1 MAFLL
6 ARRKE
11 DLMALAADLD
21 LTFEASFNKLKL
33 KELIIKSPDY
43 VEDDVKKMLDG
54 IVEERTKGEEKAEKE
69 KIRKEEKE
77 ERLQKEEREYEL
89 EKLRIQA
96 QRIANVPNSAENVQ
110 TPNKPIHETFHKFNM
125 QEDISLNLTLFER
138 HAELTFLP
146 KKDWVQ
152 KLIGLIPIEIAHLIA
167 REPADKCNDY
177 DHEKAPY
184 DLREHFLDE
193 WSTINSP
200 IELAKKFEDYE
211 DVRRTIKPKQFKSFA
226 KESSNNHKYFRGQE
240 HFHLGNNGNE
250 KKYFQSK
257 RTVYDKRIK
266 QLTCSYCKG
275 PGHYAVDCTKRRKD
289 SKNNKSS
296 SSPVQICSRISK
308 ERIKTRKITIGN
320 KTFEALID
328 TVSSVTLIRE
338 DVSKGIIEQSK
349 LSRDIVVLSG
359 LGKYEVKTK
368 GSFQREI
375 ELDGEKYSVTWHVVP
390 TPYLEFQ
397 AVIGSDILEQAFV
410 GFDKK
415 GVYFRKHEDK
425 VWFMHTQV
433 YEARIEDE
441 IEVKHV
447 TNPRIRKELSELINN
462 YIPKKTE
469 TTNVS
474 MRIILKDD
482 VPVYQPARR
491 LSFPENQAVNKQID
505 EWLDQ
510 GIVRQ
515 SSSEYASPIVL
526 VKKKDGTARLCVDY
540 RKLNRKL
547 VKDRFPLPL
556 IEDVLDKLQ
565 DAKVYSTLDLKNGF
579 FHVEVNEDCKHFT
592 SFVVPDGQFE
602 FNKVPFGLRSSPSV
616 FQRYVYSI
624 FRELMRKGI
633 VIFYMDDLIIPAK
646 DEGIEKLKKVFEVAS
661 KYGLEIKF
669 KKCQF
674 LRRRVEFLGHV
685 VENGTVRPS
694 VAKTIAVKKFP
705 VPTTVKQ
712 VQSFLGLT
720 GYFRKFIPAYSKI
733 AKPLSDLIRSDNP
746 FVFEQPQIEA
756 FEKLKKLLTESP
768 VLSIFQ
774 QGKTTELHTD
784 ASQQGY
790 GAVLLQETEDGKL
803 HPVQYMSKKTTPA
816 EEKYSSYELEVL
828 AVVNALRKFR
838 TYLMGN
844 HFKIITDCSA
854 FQRTMDKKD
863 LVTRIARWALLLEEF
878 DYEIV
883 HRSGQRMQ
891 HVDALSRY
899 PVAIITSD
907 TLTARLKRAQQEDEY
922 TQSLRSMIGS
932 NNDSDFF
939 DKNEILYKYV
949 DGRELIVVPRDMQTE
964 IIKLAHEKG
973 HFSAAKTEGV
983 VKQEFFI
990 PNLSKQVQNV
1000 IVNCVPCI
1008 LTNKKSGKK
1017 DGFLNPIPKEDVP
1030 LSTYHVDFIGPLPS
1044 TNKKYQHILTIVDA
1058 FTKFT
1063 WLYPVKSTSAED
1075 ALDKLK
1081 VQQKTFDSTK
1091 WFKFVDPLQRI
1102 LNSTFN
1108 RSTKWSPFELLIG
1121 VTMRNKEDLHLR
1133 DLLMEEMMEELQE
1146 QRDELRQDAKKNI
1159 QKIQAENKRTY
1170 DRKCRNAPSYQRGD
1184 LVVIQRTQFGT
1195 GLKLRPRFLG
1205 PYRIVKVKPRN
1216 RYDLEKVGNHDGPKL
1231 TNSSADLMKFYSP
1244 G

>member
-11 DLMALAADLD
+11 DLMTLAADLD
-21 LTFEASFNKLKL
+21 LTFEASFTKLKL
-33 KELIIKSPDY
+33 KELIVKSPDY

-77 ERLQKEEREYEL
+77 ERMQKEEREYEL

-96 QRIANVPNSAENVQ
+96 QRIANIPNSAENVQ

-125 QEDISLNLTLFER
+125 QEDISLNLTLFE
-138 HAELTFLP
+138 P
-146 KKDWVQ
+146 
-152 KLIGLIPIEIAHLIA
+152 
-167 REPADKCNDY
+167 
-177 DHEKAPY
+177 
-184 DLREHFLDE
+184 
-193 WSTINSP
+193 
-200 IELAKKFEDYE
+200 KKFEDYE
-211 DVRRTIKPKQFKSFA
+211 DVRRAIKPKQFKSFA
-226 KESSNNHKYFRGQE
+226 KGSSNNHKYFRGQE

-275 PGHYAVDCTKRRKD
+275 SGHYAVDCTKRRKD
-289 SKNNKSS
+289 LKNNKSS

-328 TVSSVTLIRE
+328 TGSSVTLIRE

-397 AVIGSDILEQAFV
+397 AVLGSDILEQAFV
-410 GFDKK
+410 GFDRKR
-415 GVYFRKHEDK
+415 VYFRKHEDK

-565 DAKVYSTLDLKNGF
+565 DAKVYSTLDLKNVF

-602 FNKVPFGLRSSPSV
+602 FNKVPFGLSTSPSV

-633 VIFYMDDLIIPAK
+633 LIIYMDDLIIPAK
-646 DEGIEKLKKVFEVAS
+646 DEDEERWNFWVTLLKTEQYA
-661 KYGLEIKF
+661 L
-669 KKCQF
+669 Q
-674 LRRRVEFLGHV
+674 LQ
-685 VENGTVRPS
+685 
-694 VAKTIAVKKFP
+694 KTIAVKKFP

-733 AKPLSDLIRSDNP
+733 VKPLSDLIRSDNP

-790 GAVLLQETEDGKL
+790 GAVLLQEAEDGKL

-907 TLTARLKRAQQEDEY
+907 TLT
-922 TQSLRSMIGS
+922 
-932 NNDSDFF
+932 
-939 DKNEILYKYV
+939 
-949 DGRELIVVPRDMQTE
+949 
-964 IIKLAHEKG
+964 
-973 HFSAAKTEGV
+973 
-983 VKQEFFI
+983 
-990 PNLSKQVQNV
+990 
-1000 IVNCVPCI
+1000 
-1008 LTNKKSGKK
+1008 
-1017 DGFLNPIPKEDVP
+1017 
-1030 LSTYHVDFIGPLPS
+1030 
-1044 TNKKYQHILTIVDA
+1044 
-1058 FTKFT
+1058 
-1063 WLYPVKSTSAED
+1063 
-1075 ALDKLK
+1075 
-1081 VQQKTFDSTK
+1081 
-1091 WFKFVDPLQRI
+1091 
-1102 LNSTFN
+1102 
-1108 RSTKWSPFELLIG
+1108 
-1121 VTMRNKEDLHLR
+1121 
-1133 DLLMEEMMEELQE
+1133 
-1146 QRDELRQDAKKNI
+1146 
-1159 QKIQAENKRTY
+1159 
-1170 DRKCRNAPSYQRGD
+1170 
-1184 LVVIQRTQFGT
+1184 
-1195 GLKLRPRFLG
+1195 
-1205 PYRIVKVKPRN
+1205 
-1216 RYDLEKVGNHDGPKL
+1216 
-1231 TNSSADLMKFYSP
+1231 
-1244 G
+1244 

>member
-11 DLMALAADLD
+11 DLMTLAADLD
-21 LTFEASFNKLKL
+21 LTFEASFTKLKL
-33 KELIIKSPDY
+33 KELIVKSPDY

-54 IVEERTKGEEKAEKE
+54 IVEERTKGEEKADKE
-69 KIRKEEKE
+69 KIRKEK
-77 ERLQKEEREYEL
+77 KEEREYEL

-96 QRIANVPNSAENVQ
+96 QRIANIPNSAENVQ

-177 DHEKAPY
+177 DHVKDLLLQRFKLSPEKFRQLFLFHQKDDEKTWQDFQHELQTYFDGWTLGLKVNTYDQLRELIIADQMKKKAPY

-226 KESSNNHKYFRGQE
+226 KGSSNNHKYFRGQE
-240 HFHLGNNGNE
+240 HFHLGSNGNE

-275 PGHYAVDCTKRRKD
+275 SGHYAVDCTKRRKD

-328 TVSSVTLIRE
+328 TGSSVTLIRE

-397 AVIGSDILEQAFV
+397 AVIGSDILEQACV
-410 GFDKK
+410 GFDRK

-547 VKDRFPLPL
+547 VKDRFPLPV

-602 FNKVPFGLRSSPSV
+602 FNKVPFDLSTSPSV

-633 VIFYMDDLIIPAK
+633 VIIYMDDLIIPAK
-646 DEGIEKLKKVFEVAS
+646 DEDE
-661 KYGLEIKF
+661 
-669 KKCQF
+669 
-674 LRRRVEFLGHV
+674 
-685 VENGTVRPS
+685 
-694 VAKTIAVKKFP
+694 
-705 VPTTVKQ
+705 
-712 VQSFLGLT
+712 
-720 GYFRKFIPAYSKI
+720 AYSKI

-790 GAVLLQETEDGKL
+790 GAVLLQEAEDGKL

-1000 IVNCVPCI
+1000 ILNCVPCI

-1017 DGFLNPIPKEDVP
+1017 DGFLSPIPKEDVP

-1044 TNKKYQHILTIVDA
+1044 TNKKYQHILTIVNA

-1063 WLYPVKSTSAED
+1063 WLNPVKSTSAED

-1081 VQQKTFDSTK
+1081 VQQKTFGNPKRIITDRSSAFTSKAFGDYCTNENIQHFQITTGVPRGNGQVERIHRTLIPVLTKLSIADSTK

-1159 QKIQAENKRTY
+1159 QKI
-1170 DRKCRNAPSYQRGD
+1170 
-1184 LVVIQRTQFGT
+1184 
-1195 GLKLRPRFLG
+1195 
-1205 PYRIVKVKPRN
+1205 
-1216 RYDLEKVGNHDGPKL
+1216 
-1231 TNSSADLMKFYSP
+1231 
-1244 G
+1244 

>member
-11 DLMALAADLD
+11 DLMTLAADLD
-21 LTFEASFNKLKL
+21 LTFEASFTKLKL
-33 KELIIKSPDY
+33 KELIVKSPDY

-54 IVEERTKGEEKAEKE
+54 IMEERTKGEEKAEKE
-69 KIRKEEKE
+69 KIRKEK
-77 ERLQKEEREYEL
+77 KEEREYEL

-96 QRIANVPNSAENVQ
+96 QRIANIPNSAENVQ

-177 DHEKAPY
+177 DHVKDLLLQRFKLSPEKFRQLFLFHQKDDEKTWQDFQHELQTYFDGWTLGLKVNTYDQLRELIIADQMKEKAPY

-211 DVRRTIKPKQFKSFA
+211 DVRRTIKPEQFKSFA
-226 KESSNNHKYFRGQE
+226 KGSSNNHKYFRGQE

-289 SKNNKSS
+289 SKNDKSS

-328 TVSSVTLIRE
+328 TGSSVTLIRE
-338 DVSKGIIEQSK
+338 DVSKGIIEQSN

-410 GFDKK
+410 GFDRK

-441 IEVKHV
+441 IEVKHI

-602 FNKVPFGLRSSPSV
+602 FNKVPFGLSTSP
-616 FQRYVYSI
+616 I
-624 FRELMRKGI
+624 
-633 VIFYMDDLIIPAK
+633 
-646 DEGIEKLKKVFEVAS
+646 
-661 KYGLEIKF
+661 
-669 KKCQF
+669 
-674 LRRRVEFLGHV
+674 
-685 VENGTVRPS
+685 
-694 VAKTIAVKKFP
+694 AKTIAVKKFP

-790 GAVLLQETEDGKL
+790 GAVLLQEAEDGKL

-932 NNDSDFF
+932 NSDSDFF

-964 IIKLAHEKG
+964 IIKLAHDKG

-1030 LSTYHVDFIGPLPS
+1030 LSTYLVDFIG
-1044 TNKKYQHILTIVDA
+1044 TMEHRTFA
-1058 FTKFT
+1058 F
-1063 WLYPVKSTSAED
+1063 Y
-1075 ALDKLK
+1075 
-1081 VQQKTFDSTK
+1081 QQKI
-1091 WFKFVDPLQRI
+1091 PAYPH
-1102 LNSTFN
+1102 NSGCFHQIYLALF
-1108 RSTKWSPFELLIG
+1108 R
-1121 VTMRNKEDLHLR
+1121 
-1133 DLLMEEMMEELQE
+1133 
-1146 QRDELRQDAKKNI
+1146 
-1159 QKIQAENKRTY
+1159 
-1170 DRKCRNAPSYQRGD
+1170 
-1184 LVVIQRTQFGT
+1184 
-1195 GLKLRPRFLG
+1195 
-1205 PYRIVKVKPRN
+1205 
-1216 RYDLEKVGNHDGPKL
+1216 
-1231 TNSSADLMKFYSP
+1231 
-1244 G
+1244 